1 MEKKAAARMAALLSF
16 RRTWKKALEEVAAG
30 FFPSERN
37 RISPCI
43 EKKAKDFL
51 NFIENFVG
59 VKISLISN
67 GPNREDL
74 IHR

>member
-1 MEKKAAARMAALLSF
+1 MV
-16 RRTWKKALEEVAAG
+16 RRLPLNLDYFTKLNPIYKDFKGWNCSLADCENYDSL
-30 FFPSERN
+30 PD
-37 RISPCI
+37 
-43 EKKAKDFL
+43 KAKDFL